1 MPHLVKWH
9 DEFGDGGLV
18 VVGMHVQNATDEQVK
33 AVAKKNGM
41 RFPLTAGGSVTGV
54 EVEGI
59 PHCVLFDHTGKV
71 VYQGHPNKAEGKVL
85 EAFADMLAA
94 EAGSKPSKG
103 VGGAIDTFRKNGVTG
118 DLLKRLVIA
127 RDGPDAA
134 TGKQAKAVIA
144 RLQSGAQAK
153 LDEAKTLKADDPIA
167 AYDTVNG
174 VSARWRGTTLGKEAA
189 DLTAK
194 LKDDKAVATE
204 LKARPTLEKLKAAE
218 TTILAAAKGKEPD
231 SAEFKKAFAPQLK
244 QIEQTLTTMKKS
256 YPDAPA
262 TAEAEEIAKRL
273 GAGGGK

>member
-9 DEFGDGGLV
+9 DELSDGGLV
-18 VVGMHVQNATDEQVK
+18 VVGVHLQRATDDQVRAK
-33 AVAKKNGM
+33 AKALGM

-54 EVEGI
+54 DVDGI

-71 VYQGHPNKAEGKVL
+71 VYQGLPGKAEGKVV

-103 VGGAIDTFRKNGVTG
+103 VAGAIDSFRKTGATG
-118 DLLKRLVIA
+118 DLVKRLVIA

-134 TGKQAKAVIA
+134 AGKQAKAVIA
-144 RLQSGAQAK
+144 RLQSRAQAK
-153 LDEAKTLKADDPIA
+153 LDEAKKLKSDDPVA
-167 AYDTVNG
+167 AYDTVSG
-174 VSARWRGTTLGKEAA
+174 VSARWKGTTLGKEAA
-189 DLTAK
+189 DLTAR
-194 LKDDKAVATE
+194 LKDDKAVAAE
-204 LKARPTLEKLKAAE
+204 LKARPALEKLKAAE

-244 QIEQTLTTMKKS
+244 QVEQAVAALKKS

-262 TAEAEEIAKRL
+262 AAEAEEIARRL
-273 GAGGGK
+273 GVGK

>member
-9 DEFGDGGLV
+9 DEFSDGGLV
-18 VVGMHVQNATDEQVK
+18 VVGMHVQNATNDQVK
-33 AVAKKNGM
+33 AKAKSLGM

-54 EVEGI
+54 EVDGI
-59 PHCVLFDHTGKV
+59 PHSVLFDHTGKV
-71 VYQGHPNKAEGKVL
+71 AYQGHPDKAAGKVL

-103 VGGAIDTFRKNGVTG
+103 VAGAIDTFRKNGATG
-118 DLLKRLVIA
+118 DLLKRLVIV
-127 RDGPDAA
+127 RDGPDATA
-134 TGKQAKAVIA
+134 GKQAKAVIA

-153 LDEAKTLKADDPIA
+153 LDEAKQLKSDDPVA

-174 VSARWRGTTLGKEAA
+174 VSARWKGTTLGKEAA

-194 LKDDKAVATE
+194 LRDDKAVAAE

-218 TTILAAAKGKEPD
+218 TAIMTAAKDKEPD

-244 QIEQTLTTMKKS
+244 QIEQTLATMKKS
-256 YPDAPA
+256 FPDAPA
-262 TAEAEEIAKRL
+262 TAEAEELAKRL
-273 GAGGGK
+273 GAGK